1 MAQFS
6 ESEAQ
11 AILAKVI
18 GFSKADEC
26 EATLTGGKSGNLR
39 FARNAVS
46 TSGGKE
52 LASLEVQSSFG
63 KKTGTATLNEFDDA
77 SLEKVVRRAEE
88 MAQLAPENPEYVEF
102 LGSQEYLSPSAYFES
117 TAAIDPAARARHA
130 AASIKVCKDRKLEA
144 AGFLQD
150 DAGFTAVANSRGLKG
165 YHRTSGIDFSVTV
178 RTPDGK
184 GSGYGI
190 CDYNDAKKLDTA
202 SISRVAADK
211 AARSR
216 ETRAIEPGKYTV
228 ILEPAAS
235 VDLISHMINALDARQ
250 AEEGRSFMS
259 KPGGETRRGEKLLDE
274 RVHIYSDPMNPDA
287 PGSRWADDGRPRR
300 PLDWIKG
307 GTVANLAYSRY
318 WALKKGLD
326 EDQAPPPVGGGFGG
340 GAGNRSV
347 AAFEGNSGILM
358 EGGNASL
365 EELIKG
371 VKRGVLVTRL
381 WYIRPVDP
389 QTLLYTGLTR
399 DGTFYVENGEIKYAV
414 KNFRF
419 NESPV
424 IMLNNLEALGKPTRV
439 NGNMIPPMVVRDF
452 TFSSLSEAV

>member
-1 MAQFS
+1 MAQLS

-11 AILAKVI
+11 ALLTKVLAY
-18 GFSKADEC
+18 SKADEC
-26 EATLTGGKSGNLR
+26 EATLTGGRSGNLR

-46 TSGGKE
+46 TSGASE
-52 LASLEVQSSFG
+52 ILSLEVQASFG
-63 KKTGTATLNEFDDA
+63 KKTATSTINEFDDA

-88 MAQLAPENPEYVEF
+88 LAQLAPENAEYVEF
-102 LGSQEYLSPSAYFES
+102 LEAQDYLKPTSYFDS
-117 TAAIDPAARARHA
+117 TAAIDPAFRARSA
-130 AASIKVCKDRKLEA
+130 AASIKLCKERKLEA
-144 AGFLQD
+144 AGFIQD
-150 DAGFTAVANSRGLKG
+150 DSGFTAVANSRGLKG
-165 YHRTSGIDFSVTV
+165 YQRTTGVDFSVTV

-190 CDYNDAKKLDTA
+190 ADFNDAKKLDAGAISAVA
-202 SISRVAADK
+202 SEK

-235 VDLISHMINALDARQ
+235 VDLISHMITALNARLAD
-250 AEEGRSFMS
+250 EGRSFMS
-259 KPGGETRRGEKLLDE
+259 KAGGETRLGEKLVDE

-287 PGSRWADDGRPRR
+287 PGGRWANDGRPRR
-300 PLDWIKG
+300 PVDWVKDG
-307 GTVANLAYSRY
+307 KVMNLGYSRF
-318 WALKKGLD
+318 WARKKGLD
-326 EDQAPPPVGGGFGG
+326 EDKAPPPVGGGGG
-340 GAGNRSV
+340 GGGGNRAI
-347 AAFEGNSGILM
+347 AAFEGQSGILM
-358 EGGNASL
+358 DGGGASL
-365 EELIKG
+365 DELIKG

-399 DGTFYVENGEIKYAV
+399 DGTFYVENGEVKYAI

-424 IMLNNLEALGKPTRV
+424 IFLNNLEALGKPVRV

-452 TFSSLSEAV
+452 TFSSLSDAV

>member
-1 MAQFS
+1 MAQFT

-11 AILAKVI
+11 AILQKVL

-46 TSGGKE
+46 TSGGRE
-52 LASLEVQSSFG
+52 VSSLEVQSSFG
-63 KKTGTATLNEFDDA
+63 KKTGTATVNEFDDA

-88 MAQLAPENPEYVEF
+88 LAQLAPENAEYVEF
-102 LGSQEYLSPSAYFES
+102 LGPQEYLNPPAFFDS
-117 TAAIDPAARARHA
+117 TANIDPAFRAEKA
-130 AASIKVCKDRKLEA
+130 ATSIKLCKGKKLEA
-144 AGFLQD
+144 AGFLQH
-150 DAGFTAVANSRGLKG
+150 DAGFTAVANTRGLKG
-165 YHRTSGIDFSVTV
+165 YQRTSGLDFSVTV

-190 CDYNDAKKLDTA
+190 CDYNDAKKLDTGSVTA
-202 SISRVAADK
+202 VAAEK
-211 AARSR
+211 AARSA
-216 ETRAIEPGKYTV
+216 ETRGIEPGKYTV
-228 ILEPAAS
+228 ILEPSAS
-235 VDLISHMINALDARQ
+235 VDLISHMISALDARQ
-250 AEEGRSFMS
+250 ADEGRSFMS
-259 KPGGETRRGEKLLDE
+259 KAGGETRLGEKLVDE
-274 RVHIYSDPMNPDA
+274 RVHIYSDPMNSDA
-287 PGSRWADDGRPRR
+287 PGSKWAPDGRPRR
-300 PLDWIKG
+300 PVDWVKDG
-307 GTVANLAYSRY
+307 KVVNLGYSRF
-318 WALKKGLD
+318 WAQKKGID
-326 EDQAPPPVGGGFGG
+326 PDKAPPPVGSGFGG
-340 GAGNRSV
+340 GGGNRAI

-358 EGGNASL
+358 DGGDASL

-399 DGTFYVENGEIKYAV
+399 DGTFYVENGEVKYAI

-424 IMLNNLEALGKPTRV
+424 IFLNNLEALGKPVRV

-452 TFSSLSEAV
+452 TFSSLSDAV